1 MAVFTVF
8 IIALSL
14 AMDSFAVSLGVGTS
28 QNTIKSRTVARM
40 AFHMALFQGG
50 ITYLG
55 WLAGSTIAVWI
66 SAVDHWVALVL
77 LAFVGLR
84 MIREGLSKEEDC
96 YQRNPTKGGMML
108 ILCAATSID
117 AFAVGL
123 SLAVINVDILLASL
137 TVGAVTL
144 VLSVVGMLVGS
155 GLGTRFG
162 KRMEILGGV
171 LLNLIGVRIVF
182 MHLFGG

>member
-1 MAVFTVF
+1 
-8 IIALSL
+8 
-14 AMDSFAVSLGVGTS
+14 
-28 QNTIKSRTVARM
+28 
-40 AFHMALFQGG
+40 
-50 ITYLG
+50 
-55 WLAGSTIAVWI
+55 
-66 SAVDHWVALVL
+66 
-77 LAFVGLR
+77 
-84 MIREGLSKEEDC
+84 
-96 YQRNPTKGGMML
+96 ML